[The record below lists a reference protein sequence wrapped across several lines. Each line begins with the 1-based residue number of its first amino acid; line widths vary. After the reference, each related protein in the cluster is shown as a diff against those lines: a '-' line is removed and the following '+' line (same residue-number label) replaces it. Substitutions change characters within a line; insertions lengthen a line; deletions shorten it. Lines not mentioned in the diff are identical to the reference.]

1 VQADANSNK
10 VKKMDDKLISLQD
23 FSHVQCKLMI
33 WPTRFPPT
41 HKKAK
46 TARKIHETKI
56 DKRSADPFYAKT
68 CGKNTIPFML
78 KESFL
83 SLHSVFNVHMSRVET
98 NIV

>member
-23 FSHVQCKLMI
+23 FSHVQCKIMI

-68 CGKNTIPFML
+68 CGKNT
-78 KESFL
+78 
-83 SLHSVFNVHMSRVET
+83 SLLC
-98 NIV
+98 

>member
-23 FSHVQCKLMI
+23 FSPVQCKIMI

-68 CGKNTIPFML
+68 CGKNT
-78 KESFL
+78 
-83 SLHSVFNVHMSRVET
+83 SLLC
-98 NIV
+98 